1 MRTDQFIDL
10 LKIIFKW
17 VLQLTFL
24 LVNFLSS
31 SNRLRATRP
40 RNFWPG
46 FFRPGEKLNFE
57 PGTRPGPGIQLIE
70 WSSSMKKMIISGN
83 SRMTAKFRPRRVN
96 FNESVFLE
104 LFLLGEIAAAPKSF
118 KQKNSENVFK
128 FSPSSIFAS
137 EVTIIF
143 QVFFV
148 SLSFV
153 WKILGLLYVS
163 GFSKP
168 NVLFNYFVILTRNTF
183 CFQLNIIGLILKT
196 LKISRYK
203 TIHVMLILVIK
214 PFNFDL

>member
-1 MRTDQFIDL
+1 
-10 LKIIFKW
+10 
-17 VLQLTFL
+17 
-24 LVNFLSS
+24 
-31 SNRLRATRP
+31 
-40 RNFWPG
+40 
-46 FFRPGEKLNFE
+46 
-57 PGTRPGPGIQLIE
+57 
-70 WSSSMKKMIISGN
+70 
-83 SRMTAKFRPRRVN
+83 MTAKFRPHRVN
-96 FNESVFLE
+96 LNQSEFVE
-104 LFLLGEIAAAPKSF
+104 LIFCSAQSQLHQNRSSKKF
-118 KQKNSENVFK
+118 WNFFK

-153 WKILGLLYVS
+153 WKILRLLYVS

-196 LKISRYK
+196 LKISHDK